1 MALNKI
7 QKRNK
12 IRTRIRSKVKGTAD
26 KPRLSVFKSNK
37 GIYAQIIND
46 VDGVTIASASTNDK
60 AMADLAGTKSDKAKA
75 VGTKVAE
82 LAKEKGVESICF
94 DRGGYL
100 YHGRIKSLAEGAR
113 EAGLKF

>member
-7 QKRNK
+7 EKRNK
-12 IRTRIRSKVKGTAD
+12 IRTRVRSKIKGTAD
-26 KPRLSVFKSNK
+26 RPRLSVFKSNK
-37 GIYAQIIND
+37 GIYAQVIND
-46 VDGVTIASASTNDK
+46 EEGVTIASASTNDK
-60 AMADLAGTKSDKAKA
+60 VMADVTGNKSEMAKA

-82 LAKEKGVESICF
+82 LAKAKGIESVSF

-100 YHGRIKSLAEGAR
+100 YHGRIKSLAEAAR